1 MSDKQST
8 YDKLMNKNKKNKK
21 NKKKTIIT
29 LKKPK
34 KKITS
39 STFYSPGKT
48 TKLRAIHVNPSAKNS
63 SFKDVKTKIE
73 NIQNT
78 MKEIKD
84 DLLTENT
91 FTEEE
96 EEEIYWSLINTE
108 NDIDELITDTKENI
122 DDFLGRDVKNQ
133 LDDYYERLPAHTKNV
148 MDKMGNPV
156 QFKNKIK
163 F

>member
-8 YDKLMNKNKKNKK
+8 YDKLMNKNKK
-21 NKKKTIIT
+21 KKKTIIT

-39 STFYSPGKT
+39 STFNSPGKT
-48 TKLRAIHVNPSAKNS
+48 TKLQAIHVNPSAKNS
-63 SFKDVKTKIE
+63 SFEDVKTKIK

-78 MKEIKD
+78 VEEIKY
-84 DLLTENT
+84 DLSTKNT
-91 FTEEE
+91 FTEQE

-108 NDIDELITDTKENI
+108 NGIDKLIMDTKENI
-122 DDFLGRDVKNQ
+122 DDFLGRDVKNH